1 MPTEIDSLQIS
12 INAKAQTANR
22 QIDALVGRLDV
33 LEKSL
38 GKVNGLNYGRF
49 SSGMDLIANSAKK
62 FNVNDAK
69 AISSIA
75 NSLEKFKRISPSS
88 LSDIGNKLMTLSVG
102 VSSIANV
109 GNLSDATKA
118 INAIKNISSVNTRNF
133 DVDSFRNIGIAVK
146 DFASSLSSVGNVD
159 KGIVSL
165 VNSITRLS
173 ASGKNIQNVSRE
185 FPVISNNILDFV
197 NKLNGLNISFDING
211 LGNLIGNIR
220 NLGGKVATNAISTIP
235 QLANALKYLMTTL
248 STAPQVSSNV
258 VAMANALANLSANG
272 SKVGSASKSIARG
285 LNTVNNSATRARS
298 SFGGLA
304 SAIGRFYASYFLI
317 IRAFKGLWKSINST
331 ADYVEAFNY
340 FTVSMGKVASK
351 WDEKWSQYADQ
362 NAKNYSNTFFTT
374 LTKSFEKLSGI
385 SYNPETGL
393 LSETGLKNLGLNLRE
408 VTQYAAQLSSMMDAV
423 GQSGETTLATTNAFV
438 KLAGDISSLYN
449 IDYQN
454 AADKI
459 RSVLQ
464 GQSRAGYGFGWD
476 TTMAALQSEA
486 DRLDLSKAVSEMS
499 QMEKQQLRILTILDQ
514 SRVAWGDQSNT
525 INTLANQIRIFKN
538 NISETSMVLGQLFV
552 PILSKL
558 MPIINGIT
566 IAIKRLLSSIA
577 GLLGLELGDTG
588 QGFSDLGEDMEDV
601 ADGFGDATNAAKK
614 FKAQLLGIDEINNLT
629 SGNAGGGAGGI
640 AMNTID
646 LTEQIKKAT
655 EEYEKAWNEAYKR
668 MQNKAEEIADKI
680 KEFFEPITK
689 PFEDLDWETIT
700 TNLTE
705 FLEALKPWEEN
716 FGKGFIEFWGDLA
729 NIGATALEKLF
740 GEEGAIK
747 GLTDFLNNNDPE
759 KAQKWGY
766 AFGAL
771 SLGIMAILGALGI
784 SGTIATSSKILSFMI
799 SPISKL
805 ITLAKDPALLVG
817 LSTALKYL
825 VGLWGLFNTD
835 LGLILGAGTAME
847 IGLTIGAG
855 LIAGFLAAC
864 AGFEGGK
871 LIGEKLFPEDAEYYK
886 NFKWFGEG
894 GFFGTIF
901 EDLEATLFSVITMWK
916 DFSFMGL
923 LLDAVLGKENV
934 DLIDQKILDAFGKD
948 GFSGIYDMFV
958 ESLTKIKDYI
968 KEWIDDKISPMFTK
982 EKWTGILKGFK
993 DGFVSVFTGVIT
1005 VVIGRMNKF
1014 IEAIEK
1020 MVNLGILA
1028 LNKLIEN
1035 INPFAPLLDF
1045 VGIDIKIKDV
1055 SLGRIP
1061 LPQYKYGGFPE
1072 DGLFMANHG
1081 ELVGGFSNGK
1091 TAVANNGQIIE
1102 GIEGGVERAVSRVL
1116 APYLE
1121 DIAQNT
1127 RETANKDFSISRK
1140 QVFNAVRE
1148 ESKIFKKSTGAPAF
1162 S

>member
-75 NSLEKFKRISPSS
+75 NSLEKFKRISTSS

-476 TTMAALQSEA
+476 TTMAALQSTA
-486 DRLDLSKAVSEMS
+486 DSLDLSKAVSEMT

-538 NISETSMVLGQLFV
+538 NISETSMILGQLFV

-655 EEYEKAWNEAYKR
+655 EEYEKAWNEAYNR
-668 MQNKAEEIADKI
+668 MQNKAGEIADKI
-680 KEFFEPITK
+680 DKILEPIK
-689 PFEDLDWETIT
+689 KVFE
-700 TNLTE
+700 NL
-705 FLEALKPWEEN
+705 FSGNYYDA
-716 FGKGFIEFWGDLA
+716 GKGFGEIFTDIFNWLSDEIDKVDWQGIGNKIGEFIAGIDWLKVFKSFGNLAGTIIEAIFDAWGGIFEKAPLETA
-729 NIGATALEKLF
+729 LVTAFGLLSYIGVAGMIWGKIATAL
-740 GEEGAIK
+740 
-747 GLTDFLNNNDPE
+747 
-759 KAQKWGY
+759 
-766 AFGAL
+766 
-771 SLGIMAILGALGI
+771 S
-784 SGTIATSSKILSFMI
+784 ATVAGSS
-799 SPISKL
+799 
-805 ITLAKDPALLVG
+805 
-817 LSTALKYL
+817 
-825 VGLWGLFNTD
+825 
-835 LGLILGAGTAME
+835 
-847 IGLTIGAG
+847 IGLTPTIVVAAVTWKIG
-855 LIAGFLAAC
+855 FDV
-864 AGFEGGK
+864 GK
-871 LIGEKLFPEDAEYYK
+871 SLGKALFPDDAVWYDD
-886 NFKWFGEG
+886 FKWFGDK
-894 GFFGTIF
+894 GFFDEVF
-901 EDLEATLFSVITMWK
+901 DDLGRTVA
-916 DFSFMGL
+916 SF
-923 LLDAVLGKENV
+923 
-934 DLIDQKILDAFGKD
+934 
-948 GFSGIYDMFV
+948 YDMVSENPFISIMLFGWHGAVFSSIPKEVRDIISNILHIFDTEGLSGVGGYISEPFV
-958 ESLTKIKDYI
+958 KGFNAIKD
-968 KEWIDDKISPMFTK
+968 KIDRDVKPLFTK
-982 EKWTGILKGFK
+982 QYWSNLLSGFK
-993 DGFVSVFTGVIT
+993 DGFSEAFKSVSYS
-1005 VVIGRMNKF
+1005 VIG
-1014 IEAIEK
+1014 
-1020 MVNLGILA
+1020 V
-1028 LNKLIEN
+1028 LNKLIEGLEKTIN
-1035 INPFAPLLDF
+1035 FGILGLNTLIDAINPLSPLLDF

-1148 ESKIFKKSTGAPAF
+1148 ESRIFKKSTGAPAF

>member
-1 MPTEIDSLQIS
+1 MPTEIDSLSIS

-22 QIDALVGRLDV
+22 QIDALVGRLDI
-33 LEKSL
+33 LQKSL
-38 GKVNGLNYGRF
+38 GKLNGG
-49 SSGMDLIANSAKK
+49 SAN
-62 FNVNDAK
+62 
-69 AISSIA
+69 
-75 NSLEKFKRISPSS
+75 L
-88 LSDIGNKLMTLSVG
+88 VG
-102 VSSIANV
+102 VANGV
-109 GNLSDATKA
+109 DRLGKA
-118 INAIKNISSVNTRNF
+118 MQTMN
-133 DVDSFRNIGIAVK
+133 AVK
-146 DFASSLSSVGNVD
+146 TADFTRLATNLAKLGNINVSALNSTASSLSHLTRAFNTLGGVSTNAMQVGELAKN
-159 KGIVSL
+159 L
-165 VNSITRLS
+165 
-173 ASGKNIQNVSRE
+173 GK
-185 FPVISNNILDFV
+185 
-197 NKLNGLNISFDING
+197 
-211 LGNLIGNIR
+211 
-220 NLGGKVATNAISTIP
+220 LGGKSVTNAITNIP
-235 QLANALKYLMTTL
+235 QLATAMNNLMTTL
-248 STAPQVSSNV
+248 SKAPKVSENV
-258 VAMANALANLSANG
+258 IKMTNALANLSANG

-351 WDEKWSQYADQ
+351 WDEKWSKYADQ

-476 TTMAALQSEA
+476 TTMAALQSTA
-486 DRLDLSKAVSEMS
+486 DSLDLSKAVSEMT

-558 MPIINGIT
+558 MPVINGIT

-588 QGFSDLGEDMEDV
+588 QGFADLGEDMEDV

-629 SGNAGGGAGGI
+629 SGDTGGGAGGI

-655 EEYEKAWNEAYKR
+655 EEYEKAWNEAYSR
-668 MQNKAEEIADKI
+668 MKNKAQQIADKI
-680 KEFFEPITK
+680 DKILAPIKGVFANLFNGQYYAAGYGFGSIFTDIFNWLSSEIDKVDWKEIG
-689 PFEDLDWETIT
+689 
-700 TNLTE
+700 N
-705 FLEALKPWEEN
+705 
-716 FGKGFIEFWGDLA
+716 
-729 NIGATALEKLF
+729 NIGEFIAGIKWLEVFKSFGNLAGTIIEAIFDAWGGIFEKAPLETALV
-740 GEEGAIK
+740 
-747 GLTDFLNNNDPE
+747 T
-759 KAQKWGY
+759 

-771 SLGIMAILGALGI
+771 SLTGVAGTIWGKIATALSATI
-784 SGTIATSSKILSFMI
+784 SGSSIGLVPTIA
-799 SPISKL
+799 
-805 ITLAKDPALLVG
+805 
-817 LSTALKYL
+817 
-825 VGLWGLFNTD
+825 
-835 LGLILGAGTAME
+835 
-847 IGLTIGAG
+847 IGA
-855 LIAGFLAAC
+855 ITWKIGFDV
-864 AGFEGGK
+864 GK
-871 LIGEKLFPEDAEYYK
+871 SLGKALFPDDAVWYDD
-886 NFKWFGEG
+886 FKWFGDK
-894 GFFGTIF
+894 GFFDEVFDDLGTTV
-901 EDLEATLFSVITMWK
+901 A
-916 DFSFMGL
+916 SF
-923 LLDAVLGKENV
+923 
-934 DLIDQKILDAFGKD
+934 
-948 GFSGIYDMFV
+948 YDMVSENPFISIMLFGWHGAIFSSIPKEIRDIISNILHIFDTEGLSGV
-958 ESLTKIKDYI
+958 GGYISEPFAKAFNAIKD
-968 KEWIDDKISPMFTK
+968 KIDRDVKPLFTK
-982 EKWTGILKGFK
+982 QYWSNLLSGFK
-993 DGFVSVFTGVIT
+993 DGFVSVFTGAIT
-1005 VVIGRMNKF
+1005 VVVGRMNKF
-1014 IEAIEK
+1014 IESIEK
-1020 MVNLGILA
+1020 MINLGILA

-1035 INPFAPLLDF
+1035 INPFGPLLDF
-1045 VGIDIKIKDV
+1045 AGIDIKIKDV

-1061 LPQYKYGGFPE
+1061 IPQYKYGGFPE
-1072 DGLFMANHG
+1072 DGLFMANHS

-1148 ESKIFKKSTGAPAF
+1148 ESRIFKKSTGAPAF